1 MDVEEVADEL
11 YGLKPTEF
19 VAARDAYAAEARKA
33 GDKDVAKA
41 VSALRRPT
49 VAAWVANLLA
59 RRRPEEARRFLEIG
73 ETLREAHRMLDAEQ
87 LRAASLQRNQ
97 LVGAL
102 TRTAADLARDEGQT
116 VGDTVLHEI
125 DQTLRGV
132 LADPEVAGTWARG
145 RLVKVP
151 EAAVDFTAVAPT
163 TSPARRTPPPARRT
177 PAAAAPSVP
186 VPKRNRA
193 LERARAQAEAAE
205 GEVRRLEQELD
216 QARAGRQEAEAQETA
231 ATDRLAT
238 LEQELTQA
246 RRAANEAKAATAG
259 ARKAVKTAETTLA
272 KARAAA
278 ESAAREARTLEKPQ
292 GA

>member
-11 YGLKPTEF
+11 YGLRPTEF

-73 ETLREAHRMLDAEQ
+73 ETLREAHRTLDAEQ

-163 TSPARRTPPPARRT
+163 TSPARRTPPPTRRT
-177 PAAAAPSVP
+177 PAAAPSVP
-186 VPKRNRA
+186 EPKRNRA

-205 GEVRRLEQELD
+205 NEVRRLEQELD
-216 QARAGRQEAEAQETA
+216 EARTGRQEAEAQETA

-246 RRAANEAKAATAG
+246 RRAANDAKAATAS

-272 KARAAA
+272 RARAAA
-278 ESAAREARTLEKPQ
+278 ESAAREARTPEKPQ